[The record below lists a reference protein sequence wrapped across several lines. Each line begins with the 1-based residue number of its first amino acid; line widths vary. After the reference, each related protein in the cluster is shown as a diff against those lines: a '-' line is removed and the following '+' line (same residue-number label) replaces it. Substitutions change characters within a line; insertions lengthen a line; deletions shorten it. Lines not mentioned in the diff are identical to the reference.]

1 MPLTFMLTKA
11 IGDVGA
17 SFEVQGSKEFRTI

>member
-1 MPLTFMLTKA
+1 MPLTFMLAKS
-11 IGDVGA
+11 IGDVDA